1 MANGQPMQRAHR
13 NFAASAAFLLLATW
27 YALPAMASNEVA
39 ASLTDKTEAFAE
51 RESKSQT
58 QFLPPRFLAPRAEA
72 AIRKAFAVAQGVPD
86 ASRDS
91 KSPQAAAVPPL
102 AEADSSADATG
113 ADDSRDFSSPGM
125 NTRLPGVSEKDL
137 LLYKKQMYRRDI

>member
-1 MANGQPMQRAHR
+1 MADGQPMQRAFR
-13 NFAASAAFLLLATW
+13 NFAASAAVLLLATW

-39 ASLTDKTEAFAE
+39 ASLTDKTEGLAE
-51 RESKSQT
+51 RESESQT
-58 QFLPPRFLAPRAEA
+58 RFLAPRAEA
-72 AIRKAFAVAQGVPD
+72 AIRKAFAVAQGVPH
-86 ASRDS
+86 ASSDS
-91 KSPQAAAVPPL
+91 RSPQAAAVPPL

-113 ADDSRDFSSPGM
+113 ADDSRDVSPAGM

>member
-1 MANGQPMQRAHR
+1 MADGQPTQKAYRK
-13 NFAASAAFLLLATW
+13 FAASAAVLLLITW
-27 YALPAMASNEVA
+27 HAVPAIASQEVA
-39 ASLTDKTEAFAE
+39 ASLTDKTEALAE

-58 QFLPPRFLAPRAEA
+58 RFLAPRAEA
-72 AIRKAFAVAQGVPD
+72 AIREAFAIARDVPD

-91 KSPQAAAVPPL
+91 SSPQAASVPPL
-102 AEADSSADATG
+102 AEADSSADASGT
-113 ADDSRDFSSPGM
+113 DDSRDVTPPGM